1 MVQRSCAGR
10 RNEAAYMKNFEV
22 LSEDMLCMVW
32 GGAGFSGGER
42 PTVISV
48 PDTNGH
54 GKTEPGGNEDIFAGE

>member
-1 MVQRSCAGR
+1 
-10 RNEAAYMKNFEV
+10 MKNREI

-54 GKTEPGGNEDIFAGE
+54 GKTEPGGNEDIFAGK